1 MTLDSMD
8 FVVFVEAVLSLALLI
23 GFALSHREV
32 RWAVLDYGVAGLAIL
47 AGGFTVLQRD
57 ALGLT
62 WSLIPLAIL
71 IGAAGLLLGR
81 TVMTTLQA
89 KRGPTDTAGR
99 VREMAHERGVPT
111 RMQSSVASTAIWA
124 EILKVL
130 QSTSPKLIS
139 PPSRIRTQ
147 PVPAGR
153 LGRAGIAGCTGPS
166 ARPRCL

>member
-81 TVMTTLQA
+81 TVMTTFQA

-99 VREMAHERGVPT
+99 VRED
-111 RMQSSVASTAIWA
+111 
-124 EILKVL
+124 
-130 QSTSPKLIS
+130 
-139 PPSRIRTQ
+139 
-147 PVPAGR
+147 
-153 LGRAGIAGCTGPS
+153 
-166 ARPRCL
+166 